1 MSHELDGVRKG
12 QLIDIVTN
20 ELKVLR
26 AKANISQQELADR
39 MGVSRQTYGMIETKK
54 QRMTWNHFMALLLL
68 FNSNK
73 GTADIINWIG
83 AYPRDLKKY
92 IKLSND

>member
-1 MSHELDGVRKG
+1 MSHELDNLRKE

-26 AKANISQQELADR
+26 AKAEISQQALADR

-54 QRMTWNHFMALLLL
+54 QRMSWNQFMSLLLL
-68 FNSNK
+68 FRSNS
-73 GTADIINWIG
+73 GTADIIDHIG
-83 AYPRDLKKY
+83 AYPPDLERY
-92 IKLSND
+92 IKLSDD